1 MRQFSQVQ
9 VERPDKN
16 STSSLPRKERS
27 KSQPGLTGSTCLW
40 SWPEAATSQGG
51 KVTPGVSGG
60 WAQREMVP
68 ASPQVSMLAGGP
80 HLFSLAPLLPCPL
93 QSPFRNHNKQWIFF
107 SLPNTLASASNASCH
122 VIFTAALRV
131 ATVIPTLQKTKL
143 SEFQ

>member
-1 MRQFSQVQ
+1 MKQFSQVQ

-16 STSSLPRKERS
+16 SASSLPRKERS
-27 KSQPGLTGSTCLW
+27 KSQPGLTESTCLW
-40 SWPEAATSQGG
+40 SWPEAATWQGG
-51 KVTPGVSGG
+51 KVTPGVSRG
-60 WAQREMVP
+60 WLRGRWSLLLHRSVCSQVVP
-68 ASPQVSMLAGGP
+68 TSSPWLP
-80 HLFSLAPLLPCPL
+80 FFPCPF